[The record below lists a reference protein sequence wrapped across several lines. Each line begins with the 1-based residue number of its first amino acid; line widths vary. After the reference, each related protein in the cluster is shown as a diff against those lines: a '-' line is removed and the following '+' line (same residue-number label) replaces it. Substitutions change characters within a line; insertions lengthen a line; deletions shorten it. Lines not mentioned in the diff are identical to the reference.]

1 MTPVLPGPFI
11 PPRPPKHSQSFLRV
25 CPETLLPCEP
35 AGHELDHGEPDQ
47 GEGGSGQVFEVAGET
62 TAAGD
67 PRQRSFDDPTLGQNV
82 EALAGVRALDDVEGP
97 RAGVTEERGNA
108 FTLVAAIGEDLRDEW
123 EHRPR
128 PLVENQRGAIPI
140 LNVGGVNDHHRQQ
153 AERVDQDVVL
163 DTLGLFAGVVA
174 DRVDPGPPFSPDLTV
189 LLSMIAA
196 VGLASLPTC
205 SRQATYR

>member
-1 MTPVLPGPFI
+1 M
-11 PPRPPKHSQSFLRV
+11 RV
-25 CPETLLPCEP
+25 RPETLLPCEP

-82 EALAGVRALDDVEGP
+82 EALASVRALDDVEGP

-108 FTLVAAIGEDLRDEW
+108 FTLVAAIGEDLRDGW

-128 PLVENQRGAIPI
+128 PLVENQGGAIAI
-140 LNVGGVNDHHRQQ
+140 LNIGRVNDHHHQQ

-174 DRVDPGPPFSPDLTV
+174 DRVDLGPPFSADLTV

-196 VGLASLPTC
+196 VGLPSLPTC